1 MSIYSLT
8 EAYCEI
14 YDHRKAED
22 LFDNLRFV
30 DYMLQ
35 EDIEQVVEEL
45 VWEYRDY
52 GNNLEESFN
61 IIEYSLQDR
70 VICESYEELI
80 QDILYEATVTRSTRV
95 PLTSSTGRS
104 STPSTGSSKIT
115 LGRGGM
121 QTPSGSS
128 KVTSSNRFDQNE
140 VNRRANRIGRIRSA
154 KQSVKS
160 RISSLSGPIS
170 SVKQSISGAA
180 GGMGRAAKALGGE
193 VVKRG
198 RVMLKSLLRRGGKA
212 LTSAGRSIEGSGKAA
227 AAAPATTRTA
237 KVGRTTVTTTTEPG
251 GAKRQAVGRAVRRV
265 GVALQKKAGKA
276 PEPKM
281 SRADYYKRKSE
292 RTASAKKEVGDAF
305 ANPGN
310 NKKISYKIGSRM
322 KTSRMS
328 PGIKPAA
335 SGYYSVGTE
344 TPRYADGSPAGPSRT
359 WRKYGQDSDSPK
371 NAPSRFK
378 SPRASTGISRASST
392 SRPTS
397 SARKYPT
404 EPSGQ
409 TTLFTKP
416 VKAKS
421 VGQDIKVP
429 VGGQKKFGKAQKSK
443 PTERTRQ
450 TSLLSRLREDY
461 DVDLLLQYISE
472 DLIDAGYA
480 YNIDEAYEIINDLD
494 ESTLTEI
501 IYDYLEE

>member
-14 YDHRKAED
+14 YDHRKVED

-180 GGMGRAAKALGGE
+180 GGMGRAAKALGGAAVE
-193 VVKRG
+193 KG
-198 RVMLKSLLRRGGKA
+198 KAMLKSLLRRGGKA
-212 LTSAGRSIEGSGKAA
+212 VKNVGKSIEASGRRAA
-227 AAAPATTRTA
+227 EAPPTTRTA
-237 KVGRTTVTTTTEPG
+237 RVGGTTITATTEPG
-251 GAKRQAVGRAVRRV
+251 GKKRQMVGSAVKRV
-265 GVALQKKAGKA
+265 GKAIQRMGKSPKQA
-276 PEPKM
+276 SEKDATPKM
-281 SRADYYKRKSE
+281 KALPPARPETETRRAAVQRKLDTAAKGSAGSETRTSSPRLALPAKTSGQPAVE
-292 RTASAKKEVGDAF
+292 RT
-305 ANPGN
+305 
-310 NKKISYKIGSRM
+310 I
-322 KTSRMS
+322 
-328 PGIKPAA
+328 
-335 SGYYSVGTE
+335 
-344 TPRYADGSPAGPSRT
+344 
-359 WRKYGQDSDSPK
+359 
-371 NAPSRFK
+371 
-378 SPRASTGISRASST
+378 
-392 SRPTS
+392 
-397 SARKYPT
+397 SARKREAAARLQKAATGTKARGIRFAGPNTLASTRAY
-404 EPSGQ
+404 SGVKEKLAKFAK
-409 TTLFTKP
+409 TLNK
-416 VKAKS
+416 
-421 VGQDIKVP
+421 
-429 VGGQKKFGKAQKSK
+429 
-443 PTERTRQ
+443 
-450 TSLLSRLREDY
+450 EDY
-461 DVDLLLQYISE
+461 EILVDYIIE
-472 DLIDAGYA
+472 DIISTGYA
-480 YNIDEAYEIINDLD
+480 IDEMNALDILETLSENTVCDIALEYLND
-494 ESTLTEI
+494 
-501 IYDYLEE
+501 

>member
-14 YDHRKAED
+14 YDHRKVED

-180 GGMGRAAKALGGE
+180 GGMGRAAKALGGAAVE
-193 VVKRG
+193 KG
-198 RVMLKSLLRRGGKA
+198 KAMLKSLLRRGGKA
-212 LTSAGRSIEGSGKAA
+212 VKNVGKSIEASGRRAA
-227 AAAPATTRTA
+227 EAPPTTRTA
-237 KVGRTTVTTTTEPG
+237 RVGGTTITATTEPG
-251 GAKRQAVGRAVRRV
+251 GKKRQMVGSAVKRV
-265 GVALQKKAGKA
+265 GKAIQRMGKSPSSRQPQPTTSGPFQGPMSKTKPQGPKA
-276 PEPKM
+276 PPAQGPRRPYEKQNISTTKPTSLKPNV
-281 SRADYYKRKSE
+281 SGRKE
-292 RTASAKKEVGDAF
+292 
-305 ANPGN
+305 
-310 NKKISYKIGSRM
+310 
-322 KTSRMS
+322 
-328 PGIKPAA
+328 
-335 SGYYSVGTE
+335 
-344 TPRYADGSPAGPSRT
+344 
-359 WRKYGQDSDSPK
+359 
-371 NAPSRFK
+371 
-378 SPRASTGISRASST
+378 RASSGPV
-392 SRPTS
+392 SRS
-397 SARKYPT
+397 SASMMGTTGGVTTRVRSQGR
-404 EPSGQ
+404 PS
-409 TTLFTKP
+409 P
-416 VKAKS
+416 PAS
-421 VGQDIKVP
+421 AAPCPAPD
-429 VGGQKKFGKAQKSK
+429 
-443 PTERTRQ
+443 
-450 TSLLSRLREDY
+450 
-461 DVDLLLQYISE
+461 
-472 DLIDAGYA
+472 
-480 YNIDEAYEIINDLD
+480 
-494 ESTLTEI
+494 
-501 IYDYLEE
+501 